1 MPLEDVFK
9 DSSLVAIIAGAIG
22 LIMIFVNGPVGLLL
36 LGLVALLI
44 GLVNYLKNN
53 NDLLAL
59 IAAIFGVIVIV
70 AAILKLV

>member
-44 GLVNYLKNN
+44 GLVNYMKNK

-59 IAAIFGVIVIV
+59 IALIFGAIVII

>member
-22 LIMIFVNGPVGLLL
+22 LIMIFVNSPVGLLL

-59 IAAIFGVIVIV
+59 IAAIFGIIVIIC
-70 AAILKLV
+70 AIWKLM